1 MALDEMTVYEKTADE
16 MTVYEVTCCQIKR
29 LKASLL

>member
-1 MALDEMTVYEKTADE
+1 MALDEMTADE
-16 MTVYEVTCCQIKR
+16 MTVYEVTCCQIKG